1 MFIQKEDKNITFA
14 SAEAELRNANQ
25 NLTTT
30 HIEDTQLTNLLIQ
43 IHKDVKNSSKEM
55 EHTQME
61 CTAEWLRLGQDMTT
75 AEKEIQ

>member
-1 MFIQKEDKNITFA
+1 MEISEPKHMFIQKEDKNITLA

-30 HIEDTQLTNLLIQ
+30 HIEDTQLTNQLTQIQ
-43 IHKDVKNSSKEM
+43 KDAKNSSKEM

-61 CTAEWLRLGQDMTT
+61 CTAEWL
-75 AEKEIQ
+75 